1 MVRIEVQS
9 RARLLH
15 LLISLWP
22 FLSISVGATRQL
34 STLKYGKLEHASQEL
49 LAFASHVDSLN
60 AKGRDEGVKFLPSP
74 NGAESSAASSKDATK
89 SLLAIDSDTSQKKI
103 RVKRSQWFSES
114 AHQAHQQRRVK
125 HFISSLENGFQTG
138 LQRSRRR
145 GVAIRSYKNKRG
157 GRKKTKPLGRIAND
171 IENEMQFIG
180 FRLMLICSAMIATIT
195 ALLSLMISIGVVYFE
210 RWSINRRLILLNEK
224 VNALE
229 ARLGTRQLPEPLLQ
243 KLCETVGASYDRIKE
258 DRQKA
263 AQDIANDERMLM
275 NETVKADSEP
285 RYDTMHEV
293 RNDVFE
299 MKAEKVI
306 AKAAAEYGNAVDIA
320 KLEKKTLGEGY
331 ECYTGDAPPL
341 VQVTKQL
348 KETEKTN
355 TKADVRPEPTQDE
368 VPVDKPEKKALT
380 VAAIGDMND
389 LQGNKSK
396 KDAENDANLEIR
408 PPANAAMADSND
420 PNYETLHGLDNKK
433 VFVSKNSTQPQT
445 TQDDVTRGRNTTN
458 LEIRPPAYAAMAD
471 SNDPNYETLHG
482 LDNKKVFVSKE
493 ASKPQTIQEE
503 TNQKQNTANLEI
515 HPPAYAAMA
524 DSNDPNYETLHGIHN
539 SKVFG
544 TLTKN

>member
-1 MVRIEVQS
+1 
-9 RARLLH
+9 
-15 LLISLWP
+15 
-22 FLSISVGATRQL
+22 
-34 STLKYGKLEHASQEL
+34 
-49 LAFASHVDSLN
+49 
-60 AKGRDEGVKFLPSP
+60 
-74 NGAESSAASSKDATK
+74 
-89 SLLAIDSDTSQKKI
+89 
-103 RVKRSQWFSES
+103 
-114 AHQAHQQRRVK
+114 
-125 HFISSLENGFQTG
+125 
-138 LQRSRRR
+138 
-145 GVAIRSYKNKRG
+145 
-157 GRKKTKPLGRIAND
+157 
-171 IENEMQFIG
+171 
-180 FRLMLICSAMIATIT
+180 
-195 ALLSLMISIGVVYFE
+195 MISIGVVYFE

-433 VFVSKNSTQPQT
+433 VFVT
-445 TQDDVTRGRNTTN
+445 
-458 LEIRPPAYAAMAD
+458 YAAMAD

-482 LDNKKVFVSKE
+482 LDNKK
-493 ASKPQTIQEE
+493 TIQEE
-503 TNQKQNTANLEI
+503 TNQKQNTI

-539 SKVFG
+539 SKV
-544 TLTKN
+544 KSE